1 MMLENEVDPLEKLE
15 LIDTIQ
21 RLGLSY
27 DFGDEIKKTLKN
39 ISIDRSTTVARDKDN
54 LYATALE
61 FRLLRQHGYKVNQDV
76 FACFMDDVGN
86 IKASLNQDYKG
97 LLNLYEASYHLL
109 EGETMLENARE
120 LAAKLL
126 KQCLKENNDNQ
137 YLWMLVEHA
146 LELPLHWRIPRF
158 EAGWFIDVY
167 EKNKEKNPILLELAI
182 LDYNIVQSMHQ
193 DDLRYVSAWWKEL
206 GLDKRMSF
214 ARDRLMENF
223 LWSVG
228 MIINPQN
235 GKGRRIQTKVNSL
248 ITIIDDVYDVYGT
261 LDELELFTDVV
272 ERWDINAIQKLP
284 NHMKICYHALYNS
297 INEMAFD
304 TLKEQGID
312 VLPFLIKLWTNLCKS
327 YLVEAKWYY
336 TGYTPTLQEYMNNA
350 WISVSGCVIL
360 GYSYL
365 ATGSITEEGLHHI
378 QECHPNIIYWSCII
392 VRFADD
398 LGT

>member
-109 EGETMLENARE
+109 EGETMLEKARE

-228 MIINPQN
+228 MIISPQN

-272 ERWDINAIQKLP
+272 ERFAVVLLYDF
-284 NHMKICYHALYNS
+284 IC
-297 INEMAFD
+297 F
-304 TLKEQGID
+304 
-312 VLPFLIKLWTNLCKS
+312 
-327 YLVEAKWYY
+327 
-336 TGYTPTLQEYMNNA
+336 
-350 WISVSGCVIL
+350 
-360 GYSYL
+360 
-365 ATGSITEEGLHHI
+365 
-378 QECHPNIIYWSCII
+378 
-392 VRFADD
+392 
-398 LGT
+398 